1 MAPLGRSWY
10 ALTIF
15 VKGPSIVNRGSEKL
29 EKFFFF
35 NCENLR
41 PWLELVLV
49 GFLSWWAFGRSWP
62 GLGDEGNMVLESL
75 GRKLSTSLLL
85 ICTFSGKG
93 AIKHCDMCST
103 MPSDV

>member
-1 MAPLGRSWY
+1 MGRSWY

-29 EKFFFF
+29 EKFCFF

-49 GFLSWWAFGRSWP
+49 GFLSSGP
-62 GLGDEGNMVLESL
+62 LGGLGQAWEM
-75 GRKLSTSLLL
+75 KATW
-85 ICTFSGKG
+85 F
-93 AIKHCDMCST
+93 
-103 MPSDV
+103 